1 MKKFIAI
8 LLTLTMVFALA
19 ACSGE
24 TKDNSTCAFTV
35 IVTDLNG
42 ESSTFRYTSDAKT
55 VGEALLAEGLI
66 SGTEGEYGLY
76 IDSVNGI
83 TADWDT
89 DGTYWSFYIGED
101 YALTG
106 VDQTELTDGATYSFV
121 LTKG

>member
-8 LLTLTMVFALA
+8 LLALTLVFALT
-19 ACSGE
+19 ACGE
-24 TKDNSTCAFTV
+24 AKTASACTFTV
-35 IVTDLNG
+35 IVTDLDGN
-42 ESSTFRYTSDAKT
+42 SNTFNYTSEAKT

-66 SGTEGEYGLY
+66 SGTEGDYGLY
-76 IDSVNGI
+76 VDTVNGI
-83 TADWDT
+83 TANWDT

-106 VDQTELTDGATYSFV
+106 VDQTELTDGASYSFI